1 MLNYVLV
8 GLIFLLATFL
18 TLAKQKKTYKEI
30 IKLVIE
36 KTAYRTYL
44 KFITAQAQLESNYGQ
59 SRLAKECNN
68 LFGMKIPY
76 IRQSFRIQDP
86 NGVCGV
92 YSKFASLED
101 SVRDYVLYLDYVK
114 MPKTFYTIDQFG
126 TFLKNKGYFTDP
138 DYLSKLKKIYLK
150 L

>member
-1 MLNYVLV
+1 
-8 GLIFLLATFL
+8 
-18 TLAKQKKTYKEI
+18 
-30 IKLVIE
+30 
-36 KTAYRTYL
+36 
-44 KFITAQAQLESNYGQ
+44 
-59 SRLAKECNN
+59 
-68 LFGMKIPY
+68 MKIPY